1 MESAP
6 KAFFDI
12 LTAGGP
18 LGIAIVL
25 ILFVLSVIALYI
37 FIERYLTIKKASRVD
52 QNFMN
57 NIRANV
63 SAGNIPGAKALCQT
77 TDSPVARMVEKG
89 LQRIGKPLRDI
100 DAAIENVGNL
110 EIFRLEKNLST
121 LASIAGAAPM
131 IGFFGTVTGMI
142 LAFYKMAT
150 EQNVTPDVLAGGIY
164 QALIT
169 TATGLIHRDPW
180 LLSDTTSWWQT
191 WKRSFSKWN
200 ALPWSSWT
208 FCRSRPIDDSESGFR
223 KILLDTINNIVGLKK
238 RNKVSAEFSM
248 SSLTDIIFLLLIFF
262 MLTSTLVKI
271 QPFDLPKSDS
281 KTVASTSVVV
291 TVDKGGKHTLNNED
305 HS

>member
-1 MESAP
+1 MFQNGLLLLQAEADLEREVGTQS
-6 KAFFDI
+6 FIDI
-12 LTAGGP
+12 IVMGGP

-25 ILFVLSVIALYI
+25 ALFVLSIIALYI
-37 FIERYLTIKKASRVD
+37 FLERYMTIKRAGRID

-63 SAGNIPGAKALCQT
+63 QSGNIQGAKALCQS

-110 EIFRLEKNLST
+110 EIFKLEKNLST

-169 TATGLIHRDPW
+169 TAAGLFIGILAFVGYNVLVANVEKVVFKMERTTVEFMDFFKEPTG
-180 LLSDTTSWWQT
+180 
-191 WKRSFSKWN
+191 
-200 ALPWSSWT
+200 
-208 FCRSRPIDDSESGFR
+208 
-223 KILLDTINNIVGLKK
+223 
-238 RNKVSAEFSM
+238 
-248 SSLTDIIFLLLIFF
+248 
-262 MLTSTLVKI
+262 
-271 QPFDLPKSDS
+271 
-281 KTVASTSVVV
+281 
-291 TVDKGGKHTLNNED
+291 
-305 HS
+305 